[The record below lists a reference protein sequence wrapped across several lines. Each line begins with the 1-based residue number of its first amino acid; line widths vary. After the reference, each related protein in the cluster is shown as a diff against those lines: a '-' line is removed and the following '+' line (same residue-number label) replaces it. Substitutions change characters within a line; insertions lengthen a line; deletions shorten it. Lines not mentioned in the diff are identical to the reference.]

1 MLDILAITGPIFL
14 CIALG
19 FASTRAGLFNRS
31 EMRSFGKFVISLALP
46 ALLFNAL
53 SQRRLSDLNH
63 ADYLLAYAVASV
75 CMVLSGVG
83 WYRRVRKA
91 GLSESAIS
99 AMGMACPNS
108 GYVGY
113 PIMMMSFPQMA
124 GIILALNIVVENI
137 VTIPLALALAE
148 RGQGRAKPLLTV
160 AREILQRLVT
170 NPLVIA
176 VVVGMVFSGLQWT
189 LPGPLARTINLFA
202 AASTALALFV
212 IGGSLVGM
220 SLHGLGARVLPI
232 AVGKLVLHPLVGALA
247 LAALG
252 ALGLSTMDSTLA
264 RALIL
269 SLAMPMMG
277 IYPVLAMQFQQEDQ
291 AAAALLVTTVLSFFS
306 INAVMWL
313 VQSPTFRF

>member
-1 MLDILAITGPIFL
+1 MLEILAITGPIFL

-19 FASTRAGLFNRS
+19 YASTRAGLFNRGD
-31 EMRSFGKFVISLALP
+31 MRTFGKFVINLALP

-53 SQRRLSDLNH
+53 SQRQLSDLNH

-75 CMVLSGVG
+75 WMVLTGVW
-83 WYRRVRKA
+83 WYLRVRRA
-91 GLSESAIS
+91 GLSEAAIG

-148 RGQGRAKPLLTV
+148 RGQGKAKPLLAV
-160 AREILQRLVT
+160 MREILQRLFT

-176 VVVGMVFSGLQWT
+176 VLVGMVFSALHWS
-189 LPGPLARTINLFA
+189 LPGPLARTVNLFA
-202 AASTALALFV
+202 SASTALALFV

-220 SLHGLGARVLPI
+220 SLHGLGGRVLPV
-232 AVGKLVLHPLVGALA
+232 ALGKLVLHPLAGFLA
-247 LAALG
+247 LVALS
-252 ALGLSTMDSTLA
+252 AMGLATMEPTLA

-277 IYPVLAMQFQQEDQ
+277 IYPVLALQFKQEDQ
-291 AAAALLVTTVLSFFS
+291 AAAALLITTVLSFFS
-306 INAVMWL
+306 INGVMWL
-313 VQSPTFRF
+313 VQSPYFRY